1 MTGFLDD
8 EVLGGLAPLVQAPW
22 GAALLG
28 LVLILGVLAAV
39 LREQTV
45 GPDGV
50 TDRAEAGGRGAG
62 RLVSSLLVL
71 ALLALAVA
79 TLIRFA
85 TYTH

>member
-1 MTGFLDD
+1 MTDPTDD
-8 EVLGGLAPLVQAPW
+8 AVLGGLAPLVQAPW

-28 LVLILGVLAAV
+28 LVLVLVVLAAV
-39 LREQTV
+39 LRERAV
-45 GPDGV
+45 GADGV
-50 TDRAEAGGRGAG
+50 SDRAEAGGRWTG
-62 RLVSSLLVL
+62 RLVSSLVVL